1 MPIDP
6 AASGDA
12 EKPAPA
18 DRRGDRL
25 SMVIPTYNRRELVV
39 RAVQSVL
46 DQDAGTDTQILV
58 VDDASSDGT
67 VESLHERYAG
77 DPRVQ
82 VLVCAERRHAS
93 GARNF
98 GFAHARGDLV
108 CFLDSDDYWL
118 PGTLAAIRRVFR
130 QFPRLAFVSVEG
142 AAVAT
147 PTQAAVQRVV
157 AGHAPGWSHA
167 AFARADLSTQSIE
180 LACGV
185 HTSLLLG
192 DFLPAII
199 HGDLFYLSGLVMRRE
214 CAARAGPF
222 NERLR
227 YFNDWEFFSRL
238 CLQGPGAYLA
248 YDGFRRD
255 TGRADQISRQRPPT
269 AMARRHLFIVRSLM
283 RRGDTRRYSASLH
296 GAFSDACYMMARAL
310 VASSRLNWARLYL
323 YRCLRRRYKVLR
335 SLALLLLR

>member
-6 AASGDA
+6 AARGDA
-12 EKPAPA
+12 EKPAPV
-18 DRRGDRL
+18 GGGRL
-25 SMVIPTYNRRELVV
+25 SVVIPTYNRRELVL
-39 RAVQSVL
+39 RAAQSVL
-46 DQDAGTDTQILV
+46 DQDAGVDTEILV
-58 VDDASSDGT
+58 VDDASSDDT

-77 DPRVQ
+77 DPRVR

-98 GFAHARGDLV
+98 GFAHARGELV

-118 PGTLAAIRRVFR
+118 PGTLAAIRQVFR
-130 QFPRLAFVSVEG
+130 QFPQLAFVSVEG
-142 AAVAT
+142 AALAT
-147 PTQAAVQRVV
+147 PTQATVQRVV

-167 AFARADLSTQSIE
+167 AFARAAFSDLSIE
-180 LACGV
+180 LESGGD
-185 HTSLLLG
+185 TSLLLG
-192 DFLPAII
+192 DFLPAIV

-238 CLQGPGAYLA
+238 CLQGSGAYLA
-248 YDGFRRD
+248 HDGFRRD

-269 AMARRHLFIVRSLM
+269 AMARRHLFIVRSLQ
-283 RRGDTRRYSASLH
+283 RRDDTRRYTAALH
-296 GAFSDACYMMARAL
+296 SAFSDACYMMARAL
-310 VASSRLNWARLYL
+310 DAVSRRNWARRYL
-323 YRCLRRRYKVLR
+323 YRCLRRRYKVWR
-335 SLALLLLR
+335 SLALLLRR

>member
-12 EKPAPA
+12 EKPAVA
-18 DRRGDRL
+18 DRGGDRL
-25 SMVIPTYNRRELVV
+25 SVVIPTYNRRELVL

-46 DQDAGTDTQILV
+46 AQDADADTQILV

-82 VLVCAERRHAS
+82 VLACAERRHAS
-93 GARNF
+93 AARNF

-130 QFPRLAFVSVEG
+130 QIPQLAFVSVDG
-142 AAVAT
+142 T
-147 PTQAAVQRVV
+147 TLPTTTQAAVPRVV

-167 AFARADLSTQSIE
+167 AFARAGLSTQSIE
-180 LACGV
+180 LEHDV

-192 DFLPAII
+192 DFLPAIT

-214 CAARAGPF
+214 YAARAGPF

-269 AMARRHLFIVRSLM
+269 ATARRHLFIVRSLL
-283 RRGDTRRYSASLH
+283 RRDDTQRYTAALH
-296 GAFSDACYMMARAL
+296 SAFSDACYMMARAL
-310 VASSRLNWARLYL
+310 QASSRRNWARRYL
-323 YRCLRRRYKVLR
+323 YRCLRRRYKVWR